1 MLDIRQM
8 KQEKPSLTSPRSAYD
23 IVEQAEKLLGTKQ
36 IADRLRVSEET
47 VKRWCQGSGTL
58 SDTHL
63 LRLADLLAKYA
74 DANK

>member
-1 MLDIRQM
+1 LLYIKQM
-8 KQEKPSLTSPRSAYD
+8 KQEKPSLTSPPSAYD
-23 IVEQAEKLLGTKQ
+23 IVERAEKLLGTKQ
-36 IADRLRVSEET
+36 IADRLRVSEAT
-47 VKRWCQGSGTL
+47 VKGWCQGSGAV